1 MRAREFGREPE
12 THEFAADDGFRLHG
26 WKLTWFCPVD
36 KLHLLSGFNPGWA
49 QRDSVVRRA
58 A

>member
-1 MRAREFGREPE
+1 
-12 THEFAADDGFRLHG
+12 LHG